1 MTDDGWHA
9 RWSEG
14 RIGFHLEHVNP
25 DLVRWLPRLVSGPA
39 RVLVPLCGKSVDLA
53 YLADQGHEVVG
64 VELVEEPVVAF
75 FEERGLDA
83 APEQEGGH
91 AVYRAAGIELHVA
104 DMLAVRAA
112 DLGEVTAI
120 YDRAAL
126 IALPKETRKAYA
138 KRMVELLPP
147 GGRMLLV
154 TLAYDQ
160 ARMDGPPY
168 SVSDDEVRAL
178 YGDAGQLEQLAH
190 DPSTNAPPRAQE
202 LGLVMSSS
210 TWLLTRR

>member
-9 RWSEG
+9 RWREG

-25 DLVRWLPRLVSGPA
+25 DLVRWLPRLAPGPA

-53 YLADQGHEVVG
+53 YLAEQGHEVVG

-75 FEERGLDA
+75 FEERGLEA
-83 APEQEGGH
+83 APEQVTDH
-91 AVYRAAGIELHVA
+91 PVYRAAGIDLHVA
-104 DMLAVRAA
+104 DMLAVKPA
-112 DLGEVTAI
+112 DLGDITAI

-126 IALPKETRKAYA
+126 IALPKTTRTAYA
-138 KRMVELLPP
+138 ERMVELLSP

-168 SVSDDEVRAL
+168 SVPDDEVRAL
-178 YGDAGQLEQLAH
+178 YGDAGDLEQLAH

-210 TWLLTRR
+210 TWLLTRA